1 MPQSSRNPV
10 RSLCALA
17 GLGILIAGQGVRAMT
32 PSPDSM
38 AEARRFAAALFEG
51 IAAPAP
57 NPGIEVATN
66 YDMVQKDGRFGKPL
80 KLAGATYSKGLFCHA
95 PSRIIVRLP
104 GPGKRFDA
112 LIGVDSNDQTVGG
125 RGSVTFTVKVGLR
138 DLFRS
143 GNLSEGM
150 DPMAVKVDLAGATEF
165 ELIVGDGGDGITC
178 DQADW
183 ADARITLADGK
194 RIWLSDLP
202 SAGGPAIAEPAS
214 PPISFTYDGKPSY
227 ELLPSWKQARSS
239 RRLDDQRTEQTLT
252 WTDPATGLVVRM
264 AGVAYKSFPT
274 VEWTLHFR
282 NTGSAATPIIQGI
295 QALDLRLQRGHYGEF
310 LLHHAVGSPCAQ
322 NDYGPLE
329 TALAPSTVKRIGAT
343 GGRPTNSDMS
353 YFNLETA
360 TGHGVIMVVGWP
372 GQWSSTWTRDAGT
385 GLHVQAGQELTHF
398 RLLPGEE
405 VRSPLV
411 VLQFWNGDWIG
422 AQNVWRSWM
431 LAHNVPRPGGK
442 LPEPEMFG
450 CSSHIFSEMEQ
461 ANEENQKACID
472 RYLAEGLR
480 IDRWWM
486 DAGWYP
492 FAPVGWPKTGTWEV
506 DAKRFPNGLRAI
518 SDHAHDKGVK
528 TILWFEPER
537 VHPDTWLTKN
547 HPEWI
552 HGGAA
557 GGLLDL
563 GNAEAREWLTDHV
576 DRLMTAQ
583 GIDLYRQDF
592 NMDPLDYWRKADAP
606 DRQGITEIRHVE
618 GYLAYWDELLKRH
631 PGMFIDSCA
640 SGGRRNDLET
650 MRRAIPLWRTDWRCD
665 AIGTQSAS
673 YGISLWIPL
682 SGTGAADADPYTFR
696 SNMVPFTNALFDI
709 RTTKLDYNLLRK
721 LVGQW
726 RKITPSYTGDYYPLT
741 SYSTATDTWMAWQFD
756 RPDTGEGMVQ
766 AFRREKCIF
775 ETGRLKLRGLVPT
788 ARYEVTD
795 LDQGKARR
803 FTGKQLMEK
812 GLLVTIAGQPGAVV
826 ISYRRAR

>member
-1 MPQSSRNPV
+1 
-10 RSLCALA
+10 
-17 GLGILIAGQGVRAMT
+17 
-32 PSPDSM
+32 
-38 AEARRFAAALFEG
+38 
-51 IAAPAP
+51 
-57 NPGIEVATN
+57 
-66 YDMVQKDGRFGKPL
+66 
-80 KLAGATYSKGLFCHA
+80 
-95 PSRIIVRLP
+95 
-104 GPGKRFDA
+104 
-112 LIGVDSNDQTVGG
+112 
-125 RGSVTFTVKVGLR
+125 
-138 DLFRS
+138 
-143 GNLSEGM
+143 M
-150 DPMAVKVDLAGATEF
+150 DPMPVKVDLAEATEF
-165 ELIVGDGGDGITC
+165 ELIVGDGGDGISC

-194 RIWLSDLP
+194 RVWLSDLP
-202 SAGGPAIAEPAS
+202 CAGGPAMAEPAS
-214 PPISFTYDGKPSY
+214 PPISFTYDGRPSA
-227 ELLPSWKQARSS
+227 ELLRSWKLQRSS
-239 RRLDDQRTEQTLT
+239 RRLDDRRTEQNLT
-252 WTDPATGLVVRM
+252 WTDPATGLAVRM
-264 AGVAYKSFPT
+264 AGVAYQDYPT

-282 NTGSAATPIIQGI
+282 NTGSAPTPIIEGI

-329 TALAPSTVKRIGAT
+329 TALAPSTVKRIGAA

-372 GQWSSTWTRDAGT
+372 GQWSSTWTRDADT
-385 GLHVQAGQELTHF
+385 GLRVQAGQELTHF

-450 CSSHIFSEMEQ
+450 CSSHLFSEMEQ

-472 RYLAEGLR
+472 RYLAEGIR

-492 FAPVGWPKTGTWEV
+492 CAPVGWPKTGTWEV
-506 DAKRFPNGLRAI
+506 DTKRFPSGLRAI
-518 SDHAHDKGVK
+518 SDHAHEKGVK

-563 GNAEAREWLTDHV
+563 GNPEAREWLTDHV

-631 PGMFIDSCA
+631 PDMFIDSCA

-650 MRRAIPLWRTDWRCD
+650 MRRAIPLWRTDWRGD

-682 SGTGAADADPYTFR
+682 SGTGAVDVDPYTFR

-709 RTTKLDYNLLRK
+709 RSTKLDYNLLRK

-726 RKITPSYTGDYYPLT
+726 RKITPCYTGDYYPLT
-741 SYSTATDTWMAWQFD
+741 SYSTATDTWMAWQFH

-775 ETGRLKLRGLVPT
+775 ETGRLKLRGLDP
-788 ARYEVTD
+788 AGRYEVTD
-795 LDQGKARR
+795 LDQGKPRR

-826 ISYRRAR
+826 ISYRRTR